1 MDHRILRAERASDA
15 LATLGAEDVAVV
27 LSDQRMPGMAGT
39 ELLARSREVA
49 PDAVRILLTA
59 FTDADA
65 LMDSIN
71 AAGVHRFL
79 LKPWD
84 PKELCHVV
92 AGAVEQ
98 HRLAR
103 ERDPAAPRPRR
114 EERRAGA
121 RAGASPGRAGRPGA
135 RGDAARAAPA
145 IRLAALGRTL
155 AVANPA
161 GRSFPVNGER
171 PRSSSP
177 TSRAS
182 PDSWSRRRRRW

>member
-1 MDHRILRAERASDA
+1 M
-15 LATLGAEDVAVV
+15 ATLGGEDVAVV
-27 LSDQRMPGMAGT
+27 LSDQRMPGTTGT

-92 AGAVEQ
+92 GGAVEQ

-103 ERDPAAPRPRR
+103 ERTQLLHDLATKNAELDARWRTSGPRR
-114 EERRAGA
+114 TTSCARRLT
-121 RAGASPGRAGRPGA
+121 RA
-135 RGDAARAAPA
+135 DPA
-145 IRLAALGRTL
+145 IRLATLGE
-155 AVANPA
+155 P
-161 GRSFPVNGER
+161 
-171 PRSSSP
+171 
-177 TSRAS
+177 
-182 PDSWSRRRRRW
+182 